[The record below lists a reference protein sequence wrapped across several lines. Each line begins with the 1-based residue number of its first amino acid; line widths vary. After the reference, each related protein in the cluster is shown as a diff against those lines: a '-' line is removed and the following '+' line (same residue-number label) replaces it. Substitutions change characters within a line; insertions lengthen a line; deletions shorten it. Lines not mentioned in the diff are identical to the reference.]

1 MRQIKNLITLL
12 TVFLAMG
19 LSQSAVAQDSK
30 KEYYSKLEAFR
41 QSFPKT
47 NDSKRVKIVNELI
60 TMESSPE
67 INTKKG
73 IAIEELLNDL
83 PGREERRTL
92 VVKLIKS
99 LCEKGDTIMLRNDCK
114 RFKKGTVIKKKNGIL
129 TINDKDFPVLT
140 MNDGS
145 VFTGDNYFDAFS
157 VFKTDYNYSYKWI
170 VYLVEDE
177 LIPLSGHI
185 VFANGTED
193 AIIDGITY
201 TEREKARQEAE
212 QKYEQAR
219 EKERKKAE
227 QENKKAYAA
236 LCKQYGKKYVD
247 AAIQQKPIVGMPE
260 KLLKS
265 DFKLELVEQSTYS
278 KRYHIMGWGWKNF
291 GQTLSNNVHKSS
303 VWVSNGRV
311 TRVIYY

>member
-1 MRQIKNLITLL
+1 
-12 TVFLAMG
+12 
-19 LSQSAVAQDSK
+19 
-30 KEYYSKLEAFR
+30 
-41 QSFPKT
+41 
-47 NDSKRVKIVNELI
+47 
-60 TMESSPE
+60 MESSPE

-219 EKERKKAE
+219 EKERKK
-227 QENKKAYAA
+227 
-236 LCKQYGKKYVD
+236 
-247 AAIQQKPIVGMPE
+247 
-260 KLLKS
+260 S
-265 DFKLELVEQSTYS
+265 
-278 KRYHIMGWGWKNF
+278 
-291 GQTLSNNVHKSS
+291 
-303 VWVSNGRV
+303 
-311 TRVIYY
+311 